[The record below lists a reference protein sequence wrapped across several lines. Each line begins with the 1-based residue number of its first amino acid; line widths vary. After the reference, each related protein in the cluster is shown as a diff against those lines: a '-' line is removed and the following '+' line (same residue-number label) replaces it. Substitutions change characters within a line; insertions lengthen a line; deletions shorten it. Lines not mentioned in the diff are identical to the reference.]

1 MISSGSGNIDRFFY
15 ILAGGLGKRA
25 EPLTNYLP
33 KPLFPLDGTPLIKI
47 ITGQLSKVGVNRG
60 FINVHHMASMITNLR
75 LPGIDCL
82 YLHEKILSGN
92 RILSTF
98 DSNSEKNVMVIN
110 GDTYLDIPFNKMK
123 REMDNYKPD
132 GVILVRKKDGEYSSI
147 ITKGKHF
154 IKRDKN
160 PDIADIIYAGVS
172 IFRNGFLKELRSKNL
187 FDSLEIS
194 NGKILTLEYKGL
206 WLDLG
211 TPENYFL
218 SNRAFRTHHGKTS
231 GNSFSENVSV
241 AENSEVKN
249 SIVWS
254 NTKISGK
261 TIITDSIVTGNINI
275 QSGNF
280 LKKIISEKGVSDLNI

>member
-1 MISSGSGNIDRFFY
+1 MTDFF

-25 EPLTNYLP
+25 KPLTNYLP

-47 ITGQLSKVGVNRG
+47 ITGQLSNMGVNRG
-60 FINVHHMASMITNLR
+60 FINVHHMASMITDFR

-82 YLHEKILSGN
+82 YLHEKTLSGN
-92 RILSTF
+92 KILSTIGN
-98 DSNSEKNVMVIN
+98 NSEKDVLVIN
-110 GDTYLDIPFNKMK
+110 GDTCLDIPFSKMQ
-123 REMDNYKPD
+123 REMDDNKPD
-132 GVILVRKKDGEYSSI
+132 GIILVRKKDGQYSSI
-147 ITKGKHF
+147 ITKGKDF
-154 IKRDKN
+154 IKRDKK
-160 PDIADIIYAGVS
+160 PDVTDIMYAGVS
-172 IFRNGFLKELRSKNL
+172 IFRNGFLKELRSENL

-194 NGKILTLEYKGL
+194 NGKILILEYKGL

-275 QSGNF
+275 QSGCF
-280 LKKIISEKGVSDLNI
+280 LKKIISEKGVFNLNI